1 MNSKIINKLNFFLS
15 FQFKNN
21 SHLKKLPKIQKERV
35 KPWFAVDGDNT
46 LRLNYDLN
54 EDSVVF
60 DLGGYKGEWS
70 SAIHKKYNS
79 HLYIFEPSKMFYE
92 ELIQRFQGNNKINV
106 FNFGLSSKD
115 HEISLFQDD
124 NSSST
129 FEKKCANDNLPT
141 ELIKLKNFWTFV
153 EKLNIQKI
161 DLIKINIEGGEY
173 ELLEYMTT
181 KTELMRRISNIQV
194 QFHDFERNSKQ
205 RMNKIQSALSK
216 THYLTYQFEFVWENW
231 KLKKV

>member
-1 MNSKIINKLNFFLS
+1 MNSNIISKLKLFLS
-15 FQFKNN
+15 FQLKNN
-21 SHLKKLPKIQKERV
+21 WHLKKLPKIQKERV

-70 SAIHKKYNS
+70 YAIHKKYNS
-79 HLYIFEPSKMFYE
+79 HIYIFEPSKMFYE
-92 ELIQRFQGNNKINV
+92 ELIQRFQGNIKINV
-106 FNFGLSSKD
+106 FDFGLSSKD
-115 HEISLFQDD
+115 QKILLFQDD

-129 FEKKCANDNLPT
+129 FEKNGANNNLRS
-141 ELIKLKNFWTFV
+141 ELIKLVNFWAFV
-153 EKLNIQKI
+153 EKSNIKKI

-181 KTELMRRISNIQV
+181 KSELMKTISNIQV
-194 QFHDFERNSKQ
+194 QFHDFQPNSKS
-205 RMNKIQSALSK
+205 RMKKIQSVLSS
-216 THYLTYQFEFVWENW
+216 THSLTYQFDFIWENW
-231 KLKKV
+231 RLKYE